1 MLIKSSKSLYTST
14 NHHPDESISE
24 FFTLGH
30 IFLFQISITFALKF
44 FKKLK
49 TLESSIVD
57 LPINKLIFHLVPSH
71 HPA

>member
-1 MLIKSSKSLYTST
+1 MLIKST
-14 NHHPDESISE
+14 NHHPDESISD

-49 TLESSIVD
+49 ILESSID